1 MMVIMNCWWLLIIVD
16 GYCWSLICNNRRL
29 SLFWGKPP
37 KGTRQGFFSIGLTL
51 QADQRQLSFWY
62 LAGQIRR
69 GKDPPF
75 HACNLCCLHSA
86 SVVTAE
92 ALAFEK
98 PWPLKCHLFKKRVK
112 WGILAYP
119 QNIPKWQ
126 SSSTHRFL
134 VTSCNFADSFPCLL
148 EHLGIMV
155 AWTASNQTLREIHIV
170 AATLC

>member
-1 MMVIMNCWWLLIIVD
+1 MNPKIAGKWMFIPLKNGINRYWSIAILSIVNGFLMMVIMNCWWLLIIVD

-126 SSSTHRFL
+126 SSSTHRF
-134 VTSCNFADSFPCLL
+134 SCNIL
-148 EHLGIMV
+148 
-155 AWTASNQTLREIHIV
+155 
-170 AATLC
+170 